1 MNPSWGTTWPTEWHP
16 HVYIPPQ
23 AYPQAYSQRP
33 PQPGYWY
40 QPTWNRNTAYQHG
53 NSPSYPFVSSLAL
66 PLCDRLAEH
75 FRSRKYPNL
84 NPILASDTTLLRYDV
99 RNMPKDAILST
110 TYNTNCQTP
119 CLATPTS
126 HIRLISKSFPWTI
139 DVKSANG
146 SITFEH
152 LLDAIYY
159 GLQEPLADS
168 EWGMAVAD
176 KDQRETILKAAKKR
190 EEKDKDKRLKRIDWL
205 GENILFKGLEQDGDF
220 EKLRLLPRAQGC
232 PETWVV
238 RLSRGL

>member
-23 AYPQAYSQRP
+23 AYSQPP
-33 PQPGYWY
+33 PQPGYWH
-40 QPTWNRNTAYQHG
+40 QPTWNRNTAYQH
-53 NSPSYPFVSSLAL
+53 
-66 PLCDRLAEH
+66 AER

-110 TYNTNCQTP
+110 TYNTNCHTP

-139 DVKSANG
+139 DVKSAHS
-146 SITFEH
+146 SITFEL

-176 KDQRETILKAAKKR
+176 KDQREMILKAAKKR